1 MEKINKRAVGF
12 EVQLKVR
19 EASEG
24 GESRVI
30 EGYALKFGVRS
41 RLLLDW
47 WVGVYYEILEPGC
60 ITRETLDACDI
71 MLTMFH
77 DRQLI
82 LGRSKNGVGTLHY
95 EIDEIGVKFWCEMPK
110 TVDGDKALE
119 LIARGDITGCSFI
132 YSTDEKD
139 SENAVSY
146 EKTGE
151 KTARALRDYQK
162 SKGLHVNGVI
172 TDELLESLGVADQ
185 VSDAAKK
192 EAKKA
197 EYTSDY
203 SYNTIAR
210 DADSYK
216 GTKVRFRGKVLQ
228 EGDAGSSM
236 RYIRLAVDSDYD
248 TVLFVTYT
256 SDQVPVRVLEDD
268 ILTIYGTVAG
278 NYSYETV
285 MGASITLPWVNSDM
299 IDTSEVDM
307 G

>member
-24 GESRVI
+24 GESRII

-82 LGRSKNGVGTLHY
+82 LGRSKNGKGTLQY
-95 EIDEIGVKFWCEMPK
+95 EIDNVGVKFWCEMPK

-151 KTARALRDYQK
+151 KTEDGEEILLR
-162 SKGLHVNGVI
+162 HVKRIDNVYDFTI
-172 TDELLESLGVADQ
+172 TPKPAFEQTNVTKRELEDAGIVFDEKPKTPQEPKAIDL
-185 VSDAAKK
+185 AKK
-192 EAKKA
+192 REA
-197 EYTSDY
+197 
-203 SYNTIAR
+203 
-210 DADSYK
+210 
-216 GTKVRFRGKVLQ
+216 
-228 EGDAGSSM
+228 
-236 RYIRLAVDSDYD
+236 IREIRERISH
-248 TVLFVTYT
+248 TV
-256 SDQVPVRVLEDD
+256 
-268 ILTIYGTVAG
+268 
-278 NYSYETV
+278 
-285 MGASITLPWVNSDM
+285 
-299 IDTSEVDM
+299 
-307 G
+307 